1 MDTISTSS
9 SMLDTSH
16 DSNYDRKISSI
27 SVHETMETP
36 KHKNS
41 FITPSIPVKNKIS
54 LNFPPPIYEDAIKD
68 EKELKS
74 KKGPAPPPPKYSP
87 PTKRSKSLMESRVV
101 EGDHLDNIS
110 PVKEFTTSNGDVTVT
125 ASESQSGK
133 TLVDTDEEDD
143 LSPEKD
149 RVLQM
154 LDSVIQEQE
163 ESCILTDDEPEERP
177 ESSLS
182 PQSSEQEDLSQYDPH
197 IGGSR

>member
-1 MDTISTSS
+1 MDIEDEIRKKNLDCSHLQEKTLDAPNEMDTISTSS

-27 SVHETMETP
+27 SVHDTMETP

-54 LNFPPPIYEDAIKD
+54 LNFPPPIYEDAINT

-87 PTKRSKSLMESRVV
+87 PTKRSKSVTENRVV

-125 ASESQSGK
+125 ASESVVETGSGQ
-133 TLVDTDEEDD
+133 TLVLVDTDEEDD
-143 LSPEKD
+143 LS
-149 RVLQM
+149 
-154 LDSVIQEQE
+154 
-163 ESCILTDDEPEERP
+163 
-177 ESSLS
+177 
-182 PQSSEQEDLSQYDPH
+182 
-197 IGGSR
+197 